1 MRNLAVVYRY
11 RKKFTETEHPNRQ
24 APDILTAVLGSEH
37 TETAKS
43 MWLLAEVLEARVR
56 KRFPDLLPD
65 TGYGCAA
72 ERANL
77 AVLHEVFLYHVA
89 DPVNQQLTA

>member
-1 MRNLAVVYRY
+1 MG
-11 RKKFTETEHPNRQ
+11 H
-24 APDILTAVLGSEH
+24 
-37 TETAKS
+37 
-43 MWLLAEVLEARVR
+43 LAEVLEARVR